1 MAWKKC
7 CHPSHW
13 VHLSHPYQLHTTS
26 SRKLYNPPV
35 LEKIKCFIR
44 DLSIYIQTTF
54 ILLKQK
60 WNIGVKLLIS
70 IFCHKLFIVWC
81 LKSSSFISAGKE
93 YAKVSVYWLLEYV
106 RHPCGM
112 LCECSVIC
120 DLYILIIWNL
130 MGYVFQKFVPC
141 VDFVENRQCPDL
153 FFWFEAQSF
162 DWNFVLEYIFQ
173 WQVLNFSRFATLVQN
188 KRILVPDSTF
198 VTVMLLNLIL
208 EDFDSFVK
216 TYSQQDAVSG
226 CSVKCCV

>member
-1 MAWKKC
+1 MQALQVAFLGLEFPLCLGIPLRCAVAWKKC

-44 DLSIYIQTTF
+44 DLSIYIHTKF

-60 WNIGVKLLIS
+60 WNIGMKLS
-70 IFCHKLFIVWC
+70 ICIFHHKVFTVWC
-81 LKSSSFISAGKE
+81 LKSLSFISSGKV

-120 DLYILIIWNL
+120 YLYILIIWNF
-130 MGYVFQKFVPC
+130 MGCIVSKICTLCRFWRKWAVPLLLFVGLKPR
-141 VDFVENRQCPDL
+141 VLIETLFWNAYSSGRFWIFLEFV
-153 FFWFEAQSF
+153 S
-162 DWNFVLEYIFQ
+162 
-173 WQVLNFSRFATLVQN
+173 LVQN
-188 KRILVPDSTF
+188 KKKYWYQI
-198 VTVMLLNLIL
+198 
-208 EDFDSFVK
+208 
-216 TYSQQDAVSG
+216 QHW
-226 CSVKCCV
+226 